1 MTRIFLTLCL
11 ILSAA
16 SAQAFCGFYVA
27 KADGGLFNESSKVV
41 FVRDGERSVITM
53 SSDYRGEPKDFALV
67 VPAPRVLLRDEIRTV
82 KPETVARLDDYTAPR
97 LVEYFDRDPCAPPI
111 MPMITLNAVVNE
123 AAPPMADRARA
134 LGVTIEAQYAVG
146 TYDIL
151 ILGAEESDGLATFLT
166 AEGYKL
172 PEGAGPV
179 LAGYVDAGMKF
190 FVAGVNLDRH
200 AASETKEL
208 PPLQIEFTS
217 KDFMLPIQLGKLNA
231 EGPQDA
237 LFFML
242 SRKGQVLP
250 ENYLPVALPSNVDV
264 PLFIEEEFGAFY
276 KALFAQAAPKEG
288 GIVTE
293 YAWDMAWCDPCA
305 ADPLTNAE
313 LAELGV
319 DWLPEEGAQG
329 GGVQGQNVYVTR
341 LHARYTRD
349 QMPEDVMFRATEDR
363 QNFQGRYVMNHP
375 WEGEMDCPEAEDY
388 ILRTRARIADEART
402 VARLTGWDADELIS
416 KARTGMP
423 ELYR

>member
-1 MTRIFLTLCL
+1 MTRFFLSLCL
-11 ILSAA
+11 LLAA
-16 SAQAFCGFYVA
+16 PAAQAFCGFYVA

-82 KPETVARLDDYTAPR
+82 KPETVAHLDDYTAPR
-97 LVEYFDRDPCAPPI
+97 LVEYFDRDPCAPPV
-111 MPMITLNAVVNE
+111 MPMITLNAVVNQGLAFDVE
-123 AAPPMADRARA
+123 SRARA

-151 ILGAEESDGLATFLT
+151 ILGAEDSDGLATFLT
-166 AEGYKL
+166 AEGYQL
-172 PEGAGPV
+172 PEGAEPV
-179 LAGYVDAGMKF
+179 LKGYIDAGMKF
-190 FVAGVNLDRH
+190 FVAGVNLERH

-231 EGPQDA
+231 DGPQDA

-242 SRKGQVLP
+242 SRKGRVLS

-276 KALFAQAAPKEG
+276 KALFEQAAPQEG

-319 DWLPEEGAQG
+319 NWLPEEGAPG
-329 GGVQGQNVYVTR
+329 SGQDVYVTR

-349 QMPEDVMFRATEDR
+349 QMPEDIMFVATDDR

-375 WEGEMDCPEAEDY
+375 FEGEMDCPEAEGY
-388 ILRTRARIADEART
+388 VLRTRARVGDEART
-402 VARLTGWDADELIS
+402 VARLTGWDAAEVLE
-416 KARTGMP
+416 KARAAMP
-423 ELYR
+423 EQYR